1 MSPKRERRQRAR
13 READRRSESRI
24 QWLGILLVVC
34 GVGMLLSGLYL
45 LSTILG
51 IAQPTFLPPLQR
63 FWQPT
68 PLSIRVGAIG
78 DLLAGAATIAL
89 GTRGI
94 RKPLTKR
101 LLYVV
106 MGCAVLGLASDM
118 LGGLYAIF
126 AQATW
131 YLTLFTVLFR
141 R

>member
-1 MSPKRERRQRAR
+1 
-13 READRRSESRI
+13 
-24 QWLGILLVVC
+24 
-34 GVGMLLSGLYL
+34 MLLSGLYL
-45 LSTILG
+45 LSTILS
-51 IAQPTFLPPLQR
+51 IAQPAFLPPLQR
-63 FWQPT
+63 FWEPT
-68 PLSIRVGAIG
+68 PFSIRVGAIG

-89 GTRGI
+89 GARGI
-94 RKPLTKR
+94 RKPLAKR
-101 LLYVV
+101 LLYIV